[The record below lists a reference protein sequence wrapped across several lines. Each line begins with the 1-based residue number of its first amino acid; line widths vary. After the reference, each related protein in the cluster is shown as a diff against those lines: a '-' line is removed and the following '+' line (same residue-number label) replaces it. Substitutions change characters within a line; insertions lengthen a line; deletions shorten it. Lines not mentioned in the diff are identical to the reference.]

1 MGLALGVILL
11 PEILRGPLWN
21 MQGLLLTSH
30 LPLLVRDDSAIA
42 WFEGLARG
50 AADASWTFSGQALL
64 APLLWMLPAA
74 AAAWWAL
81 RRMRVA

>member
-1 MGLALGVILL
+1 MGLTLGLVLL
-11 PEILRGPLWN
+11 PEILRGPLWD
-21 MQGLLLTSH
+21 MQGYLLTSH
-30 LPLLVRDDSAIA
+30 VPLLVRDDSSIA

-50 AADASWTFSGQALL
+50 AADASWTFSGQTLL
-64 APLLWMLPAA
+64 APLLWVAPAF